1 MSQAWLT
8 LSDAAGLT
16 GNTLEPLLDR
26 FGGAEAL
33 ASARPADLRAA
44 GVPDDTAR
52 DIAAPDP
59 AHVEAGLAWLAA
71 ATDHHLITWSDPR
84 YPSLLKQISDRTSN
98 RLDNGANRA
107 KELAREADA
116 LHKAGKHAES
126 VAKAEEAA
134 AAAGITLTKK

>member
-1 MSQAWLT
+1 MKIV
-8 LSDAAGLT
+8 
-16 GNTLEPLLDR
+16 
-26 FGGAEAL
+26 FMAL
-33 ASARPADLRAA
+33 AVIALSAGPVLATQCPA
-44 GVPDDTAR
+44 
-52 DIAAPDP
+52 
-59 AHVEAGLAWLAA
+59 
-71 ATDHHLITWSDPR
+71 
-84 YPSLLKQISDRTSN
+84 LLKQISDRTSN